1 MLNHIK
7 NITLVLLLLT
17 SCMDNSKIVTKEKNG
32 ILKNNYRLVWHEN
45 FEGEVLD
52 TNKWNIEIREPGWV
66 NNELQAYTNRIENLV
81 IEDNNL
87 IIKTIKEKFKAAS
100 YTSGR
105 INTSDKLEWKYGRFE
120 IRAKIPKT
128 KGVWPAIWL
137 LSESIAEEGWPKCG
151 EIDIM
156 EHINNEDIIYGTIH
170 SEEYNHMTDTQ
181 IGGNT
186 TIVNLDENF
195 HTFGLEWDENSLV
208 WFIDDKIYHRVNKK
222 DYFKNDWPFDNKY
235 FLILNQAI
243 GGFWPGD
250 PDNNFTSTEFII
262 DWIKV
267 FQ

>member
-1 MLNHIK
+1 MISHIK
-7 NITLVLLLLT
+7 NITLILILLT
-17 SCMDNSKIVTKEKNG
+17 SCMDTTKLAAIKKEG
-32 ILKNNYRLVWHEN
+32 ILKNDYQLVWQEN
-45 FEGEVLD
+45 LSGEVLD

-66 NNELQAYTNRIENLV
+66 NNELQAYTNRSENLIIEN
-81 IEDNNL
+81 NNL
-87 IIKTIKEKFKAAS
+87 IIKTIKERYKEAD

-105 INTSDKLEWKYGRFE
+105 INTSGKVGWKYGRFE
-120 IRAKIPKT
+120 IRARISKT

-137 LSESIAEEGWPKCG
+137 LSESIAEKGWPKCG

-181 IGGNT
+181 IGGNV
-186 TIVNLDENF
+186 TIENLDKDF
-195 HTFGLEWDENSLV
+195 HTFGLEWDENSLI
-208 WFIDDKIYHRVNKK
+208 WFVDDNVYHRVDKK
-222 DYFKNDWPFDNKY
+222 DYFKTNWPFDDKY

-250 PDNNFTSTEFII
+250 PDDNFKSTDFVI

>member
-7 NITLVLLLLT
+7 NITLVLLLLN
-17 SCMDNSKIVTKEKNG
+17 SCMDNSKIITKEKNG
-32 ILKNNYRLVWHEN
+32 ILKDNYRLVWHEF
-45 FEGEVLD
+45 FEDEVLD
-52 TNKWNIEIREPGWV
+52 TNQWNIEIRDPGWV
-66 NNELQAYTNRIENLV
+66 NNELQAYTNRSENLV
-81 IEDNNL
+81 IEENNL
-87 IIKTIKEKFKAAS
+87 IIKTIKERYKSAS

-137 LSESIAEEGWPKCG
+137 LSDSIAEEGWPKCG

-186 TIVNLDENF
+186 TIVDLDKKF

-208 WFIDDKIYHRVNKK
+208 WFIDDNIYHRVNKK
-222 DYFKNDWPFDNKY
+222 DYFEDDWPFDNKY

-250 PDNNFTSTEFII
+250 PDNNFTSTEFIV
-262 DWIKV
+262 DSIKV